1 MNTMVLYIYEWY
13 YWHYI
18 LLRIIYIWVVPP
30 LQKQPRLGDES
41 GVDPKQF
48 DSCTFGG
55 APKGDVNV
63 GLLKPITLW

>member
-1 MNTMVLYIYEWY
+1 MNGTIGTIYYYVLY
-13 YWHYI
+13 
-18 LLRIIYIWVVPP
+18 IYIWVVPP